1 MSLTNLNIEQCKH
14 IILAVVSNPYF
25 HNVINFIKYKF
36 DKKEYSNSI
45 ILVSGNFQKSI
56 TELREKYPEKEIIAY
71 TWEQLCGSNTWMD
84 VDYMCKGI
92 KMADKVWCHDH
103 MNATYLRLYYGVE
116 NIEVYPFEYFSDIET
131 LNNVDNPEIDVLF
144 YGFFNERRA
153 NIVSYIQRQ
162 MYNEFNIV
170 ALIGSTVEQSYKFI
184 ENSKIVLNIHAFTPY
199 ARQEQ
204 ERIGFLLGNKKCV
217 VSEISQN
224 NYFGDAIIETIPELF
239 CQTISKLLKN
249 DKWRDVAKN
258 GYEMFKNGL
267 CKKVKN
273 FE

>member
-71 TWEQLCGSNTWMD
+71 TWEQLSDSNKWMN

-92 KMADKVWCHDH
+92 KMADRVWCHDH
-103 MNATYLRLYYGVE
+103 MNAAYLKLYYGIE
-116 NIEVYPFEYFSDIET
+116 NVEVYPFEYFSHIET

-144 YGFFNERRA
+144 YGYLNERRA
-153 NIVSYIQRQ
+153 VLISNIQMQ
-162 MYNEFNIV
+162 MYNMFNIV
-170 ALIGSTVEQSYKFI
+170 AVMGTSIKQAHRFI
-184 ENSKIVLNIHAFTPY
+184 ENSKIILNIHAFTPY

-217 VSEISQN
+217 VSETSQV
-224 NYFGDAIIETIPELF
+224 NYFSRAIVESTPGMF
-239 CQTISKLLKN
+239 CQTIAELLEN
-249 DKWRDVAKN
+249 DKWRQVAQN
-258 GYEMFKNGL
+258 GYILFKNGL
-267 CKKVKN
+267 CKKIKSY
-273 FE
+273 E